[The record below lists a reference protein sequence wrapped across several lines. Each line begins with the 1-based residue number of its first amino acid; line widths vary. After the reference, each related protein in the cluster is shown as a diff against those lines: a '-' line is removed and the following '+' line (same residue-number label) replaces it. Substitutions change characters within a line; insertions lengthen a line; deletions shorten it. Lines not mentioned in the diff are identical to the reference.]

1 MFFTNPFTSRDIAPP
16 LAGPVVTENNL
27 CAPYV
32 SALETPFLE
41 RMYQNPRRSSTSTM
55 LNMQQ
60 LAADHETIEGGKTED
75 NFPLGPTVWET
86 FKDFRRQKDRR
97 KKEGMSKACPKQG
110 TFEGTLLLSM
120 TAMASQAAKLEPPRY
135 RMHPSIR
142 SFPSAQFYESMLED
156 QVSIPHRPQ
165 LNCIWPQKKEPVMP
179 RASQSRFN

>member
-60 LAADHETIEGGKTED
+60 LAGDQETIEGGKTD
-75 NFPLGPTVWET
+75 NFPLGPTVSET

-97 KKEGMSKACPKQG
+97 KKEAKLSMSKAG
-110 TFEGTLLLSM
+110 HF
-120 TAMASQAAKLEPPRY
+120 
-135 RMHPSIR
+135 
-142 SFPSAQFYESMLED
+142 
-156 QVSIPHRPQ
+156 
-165 LNCIWPQKKEPVMP
+165 
-179 RASQSRFN
+179 

>member
-1 MFFTNPFTSRDIAPP
+1 MRMNPVVLNVLMPLNHIMTLCVSVRWRTGAVTLMFFTNPFASRDIAPP

-60 LAADHETIEGGKTED
+60 LAGDQETIEGGKTED
-75 NFPLGPTVWET
+75 NFPLGPTVSET

-97 KKEGMSKACPKQG
+97 KKEAKLSMSKAG
-110 TFEGTLLLSM
+110 HF
-120 TAMASQAAKLEPPRY
+120 
-135 RMHPSIR
+135 
-142 SFPSAQFYESMLED
+142 
-156 QVSIPHRPQ
+156 
-165 LNCIWPQKKEPVMP
+165 
-179 RASQSRFN
+179 